1 MNAETELVGIQS
13 IADMATK
20 IYAEKYKEEYE
31 EKYLGRLAV
40 IDVNTQSI
48 FVGEFSDDAFTKAKS
63 RAAGGPF
70 HSIRIGHE
78 SAFRTGFLGSL
89 EV

>member
-1 MNAETELVGIQS
+1 MSAETELVSIQT
-13 IADMATK
+13 IADMAAK
-20 IYAEKYKEEYE
+20 IYTEKYKNDYE
-31 EKYLGRLAV
+31 EKYLGWFAV

-48 FVGEFSDDAFTKAKS
+48 FVGEFSDDAFAEAKTHS
-63 RAAGGPF
+63 AGGPL
-70 HSIRIGHE
+70 HLIRIGYE